1 MIIPDSVSA
10 ASIDLLSASVVP
22 PLFQLKV
29 IGPLAFSGCQDDVA
43 AVNVTDFI
51 PVFFM

>member
-22 PLFQLKV
+22 PLFLLKV
-29 IGPLAFSGCQDDVA
+29 IGPLAFSGNQDDVA
-43 AVNVTDFI
+43 MLNVTDFV
-51 PVFFM
+51 PVLFM